1 LSFKIKLLNLP
12 QGKLV
17 RWPIYSLKILV
28 KVLIVEI
35 TGKIIEILPEK
46 SGQSVNGEWRKQEF
60 ILETETSYPKKI
72 CFVVWGDKIEQF
84 NLKKGE
90 SVEVSVDLESR
101 EYNGRW
107 YTDVKAWK
115 VSKDQVSVSN
125 EETNKEF
132 DHYEPE
138 KESKLS
144 LDDGDIPF

>member
-1 LSFKIKLLNLP
+1 M
-12 QGKLV
+12 
-17 RWPIYSLKILV
+17 
-28 KVLIVEI
+28 EI

>member
-1 LSFKIKLLNLP
+1 MANLLFENFSK
-12 QGKLV
+12 G
-17 RWPIYSLKILV
+17 
-28 KVLIVEI
+28 LIVEI
-35 TGKIIEILPEK
+35 IGKIIEILPEK
-46 SGQSVNGEWRKQEF
+46 SGQSTNGEWRKQEY

-90 SVEVSVDLESR
+90 LVEVSVDLESR

-125 EETNKEF
+125 EETNKEL
-132 DHYEPE
+132 DHYESE
-138 KESKLS
+138 KESKQS

>member
-46 SGQSVNGEWRKQEF
+46 SGQSANGEWRKQEYV
-60 ILETETSYPKKI
+60 LETETSYPKKI

>member
-1 LSFKIKLLNLP
+1 ME
-12 QGKLV
+12 V
-17 RWPIYSLKILV
+17 A
-28 KVLIVEI
+28 
-35 TGKIIEILPEK
+35 GKIIEILPEK
-46 SGQSVNGEWRKQEF
+46 AGQSANGEWRKQEY

-125 EETNKEF
+125 EETNKELGL
-132 DHYEPE
+132 YEPE